1 MTDNGLGIPE
11 NLLDSIMEPFVT
23 TKEAGAGT
31 GLGLSV
37 SHGIIT
43 AAGGTLQFL
52 DVPSGACAQ
61 IIMPLY
67 TQA

>member
-1 MTDNGLGIPE
+1 
-11 NLLDSIMEPFVT
+11 MEPFVT